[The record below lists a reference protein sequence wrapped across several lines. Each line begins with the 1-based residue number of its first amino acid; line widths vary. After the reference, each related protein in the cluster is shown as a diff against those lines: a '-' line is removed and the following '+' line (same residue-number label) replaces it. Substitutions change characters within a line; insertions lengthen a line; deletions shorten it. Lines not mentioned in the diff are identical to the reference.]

1 MYMDIALCMFVCVC
15 VYKLHISHGEIH
27 SNAST
32 PDTLSTSV
40 MAQIGKPPLCLL
52 WQVALHVQATP
63 RLL

>member
-15 VYKLHISHGEIH
+15 VYKLHISHREIH

-40 MAQIGKPPLCLL
+40 MAQIEKPPL